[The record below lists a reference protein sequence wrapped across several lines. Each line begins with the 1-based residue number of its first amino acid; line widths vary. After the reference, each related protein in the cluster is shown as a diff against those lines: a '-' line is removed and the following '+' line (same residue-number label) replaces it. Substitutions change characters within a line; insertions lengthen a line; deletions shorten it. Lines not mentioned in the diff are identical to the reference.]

1 MKKNNKHTIP
11 TLAVLAIIL
20 TAAACLLAVYL
31 HLPAQR
37 YKSALT
43 LGKKYLNEM
52 NFDEAELT
60 FKKAIAIEPKQ
71 SDGYIGLAETYTA
84 GGDHT
89 RTSDPAASLAYY
101 KKAEKV
107 YQKLK

>member
-1 MKKNNKHTIP
+1 MMQMKKNNKHTIP

-43 LGKKYLNEM
+43 LGKKYLNEKI
-52 NFDEAELT
+52 F
-60 FKKAIAIEPKQ
+60 
-71 SDGYIGLAETYTA
+71 
-84 GGDHT
+84 
-89 RTSDPAASLAYY
+89 
-101 KKAEKV
+101 
-107 YQKLK
+107 